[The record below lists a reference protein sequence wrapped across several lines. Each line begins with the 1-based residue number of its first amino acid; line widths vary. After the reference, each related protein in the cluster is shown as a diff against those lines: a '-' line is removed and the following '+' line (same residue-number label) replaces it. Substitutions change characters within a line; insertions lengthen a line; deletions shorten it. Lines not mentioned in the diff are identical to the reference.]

1 MLSPS
6 LPLIL
11 DEGLLTSVCRQVQV
25 LPRARD
31 HKPDDRA
38 CAGSVFC
45 KRACAISVVFVL
57 PVLCVR
63 KWHRNLCQP
72 LPDGL
77 WEEGRLGK
85 QKEYLSHGEK
95 VIEGENRLLEERT
108 WL

>member
-1 MLSPS
+1 MA
-6 LPLIL
+6 
-11 DEGLLTSVCRQVQV
+11 C
-25 LPRARD
+25 D

-38 CAGSVFC
+38 CAGSVFS
-45 KRACAISVVFVL
+45 KKAFAISVFVL

-72 LPDGL
+72 LPDRL
-77 WEEGRLGK
+77 WEEGSVGR

-95 VIEGENRLLEERT
+95 VIKGENMLLEGT